1 MAVSLRSMKNV
12 IRPLRTISRQSFSV
26 SARSM
31 APRAISLP
39 LARTFVTSKTAF
51 SSGENDLALSQ
62 KLTEELQYE
71 KDSTPSELVP
81 AFLEAFKNAG
91 IWTIEDK
98 EGHDEVVLTRQFG
111 NESVRVLFS
120 IADIDSTQDDPE
132 YVEEGA
138 ESEEAEVE
146 HSFPVRV
153 GITITKPTTGALSV
167 DAVAGD
173 GAFVIENISFYQD
186 AKLATEL
193 TAEADWK
200 RRGLY
205 IGPQFDHLDVAVQE
219 LFEQYLEERGINS
232 SLAVFIPEYAE
243 MKEQKEY
250 VKWLSTVKKFID
262 M

>member
-1 MAVSLRSMKNV
+1 
-12 IRPLRTISRQSFSV
+12 
-26 SARSM
+26 M